1 MRRLL
6 FIATLISFG
15 VQAQN
20 FSLHSKSTEVGM
32 GVGQLYGFEDQGA
45 ISSYHKFG
53 SIDGQTLSQ
62 IVYRD
67 VDGSTELSQVN
78 IAKIPPAYKFEKYVA
93 TQKTDWVLVSS
104 TKGERTL
111 LEAWECKDGKFPA
124 RKVNVFS
131 SDIVSKK
138 DVVEYLVDVSDNG
151 RNIAC
156 FFKHTKKKGELEK
169 YEIRV
174 FDDDMLPVWKKMHLT
189 HSAGRKS
196 SVNDILVT
204 DYRDVFMVQRSEY
217 KKYYKCFSL
226 MFNSSKSQVKD
237 INLHVDGISPTNYVL
252 KTDADQNV
260 VIAGYYSENQI
271 AKKSQEDGVFYYK
284 IFDGDQKVMKSY
296 SKFPEFSCGTLT
308 EPLEL
313 LDVVVSSNG
322 ETFIVGQT
330 AVEEKR
336 VASLNGGGTPGN
348 EMVIMSAFSNAG
360 TPGVSDCFLYNRA
373 AMKGCCVRSFIKN
386 DKRFVLT
393 ASEKDKKNVLYCRVI
408 NKKGRVV
415 RSESFP
421 FHKFDAVLL
430 KKGFLAEDAFVV
442 PCVDQGKLAWLKFA
456 ITD

>member
-15 VQAQN
+15 AQAQN
-20 FSLHSKSTEVGM
+20 FSLHSKTTDVGIETTK
-32 GVGQLYGFEDQGA
+32 LYGFDDQGT

-53 SIDGQTLSQ
+53 LIDGQSLNQ
-62 IVYRD
+62 IVYRN
-67 VDGSTELSQVN
+67 VDGKTELTKIS
-78 IAKIPPAYKFEKYVA
+78 IAKIPPAYKFEKFVA
-93 TQKTDWVLVSS
+93 TQKADWVLVSS
-104 TKGERTL
+104 TKGETTL
-111 LEAWECKDGKFPA
+111 LQAWECKDGKFPV
-124 RKVNVFS
+124 RKVDIFA
-131 SDIVSKK
+131 SDIVGKK
-138 DVVEYLVDVSDNG
+138 DVVEYLIDVSDNG

-156 FFKHTKKKGELEK
+156 FFKHSKKKGELEK
-169 YEIRV
+169 YEVRV

-204 DYRDVFMVQRSEY
+204 DYRDVFMVQRSQY
-217 KKYYKCFSL
+217 KKHYKCFSL
-226 MFNSSKSQVKD
+226 MFNSSKSSVKD
-237 INLHVDGISPTNYVL
+237 INLHVDGISPTSYVL

-260 VIAGYYSENQI
+260 VIAGYYSENQM
-271 AKKSQEDGVFYYK
+271 AKKAQDDGVFYYK

-296 SKFPEFSCGTLT
+296 SKFPDFGCAALV

-322 ETFIVGQT
+322 ETFVVGQT

-336 VASLNGGGTPGN
+336 VASLNGGGAPGN
-348 EMVIMSAFSNAG
+348 EMVVMSAFSNAG

-373 AMKGCCVRSFIKN
+373 SMKGSCVRSFIRN

-421 FHKFDAVLL
+421 YHKFDAVLL
-430 KKGFLAEDAFVV
+430 KKGFLTEDEFVI